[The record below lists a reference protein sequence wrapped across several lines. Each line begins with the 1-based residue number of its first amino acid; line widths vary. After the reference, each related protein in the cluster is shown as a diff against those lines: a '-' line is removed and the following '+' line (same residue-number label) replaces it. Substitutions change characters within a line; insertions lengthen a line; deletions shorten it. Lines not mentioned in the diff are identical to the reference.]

1 MILGGINGNWAM
13 VLANTSP
20 YSTDTSIEK
29 QEDDCVLEHEA
40 EVWNENCKN
49 QIWPKQNWQWHIF
62 S

>member
-1 MILGGINGNWAM
+1 M

-49 QIWPKQNWQWHIF
+49 QI
-62 S
+62 